1 MRSRNSQKRND
12 RLIKDRR
19 KDTYKNISALPENA
33 VCKSCGAT
41 FSNGHWTWKE
51 KEKHFYET
59 ICPACKRTEDNY
71 PAGFIEIKG
80 KFYYEHSDE
89 ISNLIKNTEK
99 LEKNE
104 RPLERIMAIK
114 IEIGRIIV
122 TTTGIHIARRI
133 GEALKRAYQGLFSF
147 QYGEG
152 EKSIRVVWERQ

>member
-1 MRSRNSQKRND
+1 MRSRISQKRND
-12 RLIKDRR
+12 RLIKERR
-19 KDTYKNISALPENA
+19 KDTYKNISAIPEKA
-33 VCKSCGAT
+33 VCKNCGVT

-51 KEKHFYET
+51 KDENFYET

-71 PAGFIEIKG
+71 PAGLIEIKG
-80 KFYYEHSDE
+80 KFYNEHSKE

-104 RPLERIMAIK
+104 RPLERIMSIK
-114 IEIGRIIV
+114 KEIGRIIV

-133 GEALKRAYQGLFSF
+133 GEALKRSYQGLFSF